1 MAQKSHKDNQKLLI
15 RVYQPGTP
23 SGRWGGPGR
32 AGPAMTGMFVEP
44 FPLDFWK
51 LERSF
56 VRTPHQH
63 FIPCPHSLRRF
74 VKKIRYLIPPS
85 LSPYHRYAC
94 FSVIA
99 FLVIPSSQFSESLD
113 HNEKRCSLAQCVC
126 HQNDGFMIIAV
137 IQSAR
142 RPNSRSESPEI
153 LGRIVFFITA
163 VGRSPP
169 SSC

>member
-1 MAQKSHKDNQKLLI
+1 VPQKSRKDNPKLHI
-15 RVYQPGTP
+15 RVYQPGSP
-23 SGRWGGPGR
+23 GVRASGPGR
-32 AGPAMTGMFVEP
+32 AGPAMTGLFVEP

-56 VRTPHQH
+56 VRTPPQD
-63 FIPCPHSLRRF
+63 FFPCHKSLKRF
-74 VKKIRYLIPPS
+74 VRTARYLIPLS
-85 LSPYHRYAC
+85 LSPHHRYAC

-99 FLVIPSSQFSESLD
+99 FLVIPSSQFSEFLESD
-113 HNEKRCSLAQCVC
+113 EKRCSSAHYVC
-126 HQNDGFMIIAV
+126 HQNDGFVIIAV
-137 IQSAR
+137 IQGAR

-169 SSC
+169 SFC